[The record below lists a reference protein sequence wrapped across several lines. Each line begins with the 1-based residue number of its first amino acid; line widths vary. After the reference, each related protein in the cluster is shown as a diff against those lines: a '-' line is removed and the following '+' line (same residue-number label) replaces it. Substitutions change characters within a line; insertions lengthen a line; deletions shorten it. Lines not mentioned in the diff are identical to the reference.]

1 MEKKLTGFS
10 GKATR
15 VCFVVL
21 AAIILCFM
29 GFYNN
34 YPLLF
39 PDTGTYIF
47 SGFKRIVPIDRPI
60 IYGLF
65 LRYVSM
71 AESLWL
77 VILVQGM
84 IVSLLLYYYFKYF
97 SISRGRI
104 IFFMAYIFLVTFFT
118 GASVNVSQLIPDV
131 FTSVVVM
138 AFGLLLLVK
147 ELGIRDRIITII
159 FLVLGLSVH
168 NSHILVMGPLLLLF
182 TLLYGI
188 SRRLRSKMVFFKPV
202 RLITLWAT
210 LVGAWLLIPTVHAIY
225 GGGFVASKGG
235 HVFLMARL
243 NDIGV
248 LRKYLDDKCGT
259 EAYKF
264 CEYRDQVPW
273 DFIWDN
279 ENSPLYKTGGWEANR
294 EEYNRIIRG
303 ILSDPGY
310 YDILVMRSVESGF
323 KQFFTFETGDTPQ
336 LLEGTATWANLNKYF
351 GEQLKEYYASRQA
364 NGWLDYT
371 ALNEIQ
377 KYLVAICLL
386 FLLVALITD
395 IPFSYKFFIL
405 FLLAILFMNAWVC
418 GSLSGVFPRYQ
429 ARLVWLLPLPVM
441 LILTDPSACRA
452 FFQKFRSV

>member
-1 MEKKLTGFS
+1 MRKDLPGFS

-15 VCFVVL
+15 LCFVIL
-21 AAIILCFM
+21 AAVVLCYM

-39 PDTGTYIF
+39 PDTGAYIF
-47 SGFKRIVPIDRPI
+47 SGFKRIVPLDRPL

-84 IVSLLLYYYFKYF
+84 MVSLLVYYYFKYF
-97 SISRGRI
+97 SFSPARI

-131 FTSVVVM
+131 FTSIVIL

-147 ELGIRDRIITII
+147 ELSLRDRIMIVI

-168 NSHILVMGPLLLLF
+168 NSHVLIMGPLLLLF
-182 TLLYGI
+182 TLVYSI
-188 SRRLRSKMVFFKPV
+188 SRKFRSKMVFFRPV
-202 RLITLWAT
+202 RLVTLWAV
-210 LVGAWLLIPTVHAIY
+210 LVGAWLLVPTVHAMY

-235 HVFLMARL
+235 HVFMIARL

-248 LRKYLDDKCGT
+248 LRKYLDDKCDT

-264 CEYRDQVPW
+264 CDYRDQVPW
-273 DFIWDN
+273 DFIWDY
-279 ENSPLYKTGGWEANR
+279 ENSPLYKTGGWEANQ
-294 EEYNRIIRG
+294 EEYNHIIRG
-303 ILSDPGY
+303 IISDPRY
-310 YDILVMRSVESGF
+310 YDILVMRSAESGF
-323 KQFFTFETGDTPQ
+323 KQFFTFETGDTPS

-364 NGWLDYT
+364 NGWLNYT

-386 FLLVALITD
+386 FLVAALVTD
-395 IPFSYKFFIL
+395 IPFSYKFLIL
-405 FLLAILFMNAWVC
+405 FLLAALFMNAWVC

-429 ARLVWLLPLPVM
+429 ARVVWLLPLPVI
-441 LILTDPSACRA
+441 LILTDPSVRRA
-452 FFQKFRSV
+452 FLQKFRSV